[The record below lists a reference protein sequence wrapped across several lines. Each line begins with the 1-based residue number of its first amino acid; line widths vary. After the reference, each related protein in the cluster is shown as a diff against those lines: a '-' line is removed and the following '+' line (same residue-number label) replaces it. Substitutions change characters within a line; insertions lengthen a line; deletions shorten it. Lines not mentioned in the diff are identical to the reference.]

1 MYKVKSKLDKGF
13 DVFAKSSNEQEYVLK
28 MTEADGPMDVFTVAF
43 SGCILMCSK
52 GYFFRKYEILDLSIE
67 IDLSFDYENRAYHAE
82 IKVDYPDLT
91 KEDIEGIIE
100 NIKLRCKISHLLS
113 DDVKATYEIIKK

>member
-13 DVFAKSSNEQEYVLK
+13 DVLAKSSNSQEYILK
-28 MTEADGPMDVFTVAF
+28 MKDADGPMDVFTVAF
-43 SGCILMCSK
+43 SSCILMCAK
-52 GYFFRKYEILDLSIE
+52 GYFFRKYELIDLTME
-67 IDLSFDYENRAYHAE
+67 IDLSFDYENRCYKAI

-91 KEDIEGIIE
+91 KEDIAGILE

-113 DDVKATYEIIKK
+113 DDIRATYEIIKK